1 MISIRLFQS
10 RTSASMKVLS
20 RGNLEG
26 KKMIKEIEQINKKK
40 TESREKN
47 GIRMNN
53 NSELN
58 VIIIKKTI

>member
-20 RGNLEG
+20 RGNLAGE
-26 KKMIKEIEQINKKK
+26 KMIKEIEQINKKK

-53 NSELN
+53 NNELN